1 MSISR
6 LFTIIGDG
14 NVRRNMTGLN
24 VASRETMKNAQII
37 DYLGVGS
44 INVALQE
51 VRPESQVCIVAAITD
66 LLVSGGDCGTIFAS
80 IDPPL
85 TSFRDRIV
93 AFCTARPLLQVRLP
107 FVLEWKIDL
116 AKFSEGI
123 GPSRTTYCCHDV
135 LGTRV

>member
-24 VASRETMKNAQII
+24 VASRETMKTAQII
-37 DYLGVGS
+37 DHLGDSS

-51 VRPESQVCIVAAITD
+51 VRSESQVCIIAAITD
-66 LLVSGGDCGTIFAS
+66 LLISGGDCGTIFAS

-85 TSFRDRIV
+85 TAFRDRIV
-93 AFCTARPLLQVRLP
+93 AFCITRPTLQVCHLSRN
-107 FVLEWKIDL
+107 K
-116 AKFSEGI
+116 KKRI
-123 GPSRTTYCCHDV
+123 G
-135 LGTRV
+135 

>member
-24 VASRETMKNAQII
+24 VASRESMKTAQII
-37 DYLGVGS
+37 DFLGDRS
-44 INVALQE
+44 ISAALQE

-66 LLVSGGDCGTIFAS
+66 LLLSGGDCGTIFAS

-85 TSFRDRIV
+85 TAFRDKIV
-93 AFCTARPLLQVRLP
+93 AFCVARPMLQVCSSSVKRNCTVSP
-107 FVLEWKIDL
+107 VTDD
-116 AKFSEGI
+116 
-123 GPSRTTYCCHDV
+123 Y
-135 LGTRV
+135 